1 MRKIVIAW
9 KKGIELKAA
18 VLEELNQPLTLRDVE
33 LTPLGIGQVL
43 VKILVSGI
51 CGSQLH
57 EIKGFKGN
65 GKFLPHLMGHEGCGI
80 VEEIGPGVTTVQVGD
95 KVVMHWRPGSGIEA
109 NFPTYK
115 LDGKSFSSG
124 KVTTLSEK
132 AIVSENRL
140 TSIPQDTDAELAAL
154 LGCSLTTAL
163 GIIDNQSHLKFG
175 ETVAII
181 GCGGVGLNLISG
193 ALLKGASTV
202 YAIDHTSE
210 KESLVLSQGATH
222 FLKSTNDLPEKI
234 DLIID
239 TTGNPNVI
247 SEAFKSLSNEGR
259 IILVGQPAPGT
270 EIIIPNAIQLFNGS
284 GQSIRATQG
293 GDTRPHMDIPKY
305 LRFFESRKIEIGQLI
320 THRYKLES
328 INTAFET
335 LKSGKSGRIMV
346 ETSGGKS

>member
-1 MRKIVIAW
+1 M
-9 KKGIELKAA
+9 KAA
-18 VLEELNQPLTLRDVE
+18 VLEELNKPLVLRDVE
-33 LTPLGIGQVL
+33 LTPLTVGQVL
-43 VKILVSGI
+43 VRILVSGI

-80 VEEIGPGVTTVQVGD
+80 VEEIGPGVTTIKLGD

-115 LDGKSFSSG
+115 LDGKPFSSG
-124 KVTTLSEK
+124 KVTTLSEQ

-140 TSIPQDTDAELAAL
+140 TVVPPDTNPELAAL

-163 GIIDNQSHLKFG
+163 GIIDNQSQLKFG

-193 ALLKGASTV
+193 SILKGAATV
-202 YAIDHTSE
+202 YAIDSIAE
-210 KESLVLSQGATH
+210 KEVLVLSQGASH
-222 FLKSTNDLPEKI
+222 FLRSTSELPEKV

-239 TTGNPNVI
+239 TTGSPKVI
-247 SEAFKSLSNEGR
+247 SEAFTSLSNQGR
-259 IILVGQPAPGT
+259 MILVGQPTPGA
-270 EIIIPNAIQLFNGS
+270 EIVIPNAVQLFNGT

-293 GDTRPHMDIPKY
+293 GDTRPQEDIPRYIRLLK
-305 LRFFESRKIEIGQLI
+305 SRNLDIGDLI
-320 THRYKLES
+320 THRYLLEEV
-328 INTAFET
+328 NEAFEMLT
-335 LKSGKSGRIMV
+335 LGGAGRIMISMG
-346 ETSGGKS
+346 EKC

>member
-115 LDGKSFSSG
+115 LDGKPFSSG

-140 TSIPQDTDAELAAL
+140 TSIPQDTDSELAAL

-202 YAIDHTSE
+202 YAIDNVNE
-210 KESLVLSQGATH
+210 KEPLVLSQGANH
-222 FLKSTNDLPEKI
+222 FLTSTNELPEKV

-239 TTGNPNVI
+239 TTGSPNVI

-259 IILVGQPAPGT
+259 MILVGQPAPGA

-293 GDTRPHMDIPKY
+293 GETAPQNDIPRYIRLFK
-305 LRFFESRKIEIGQLI
+305 SRSLGTAGLI
-320 THRYKLES
+320 THRYPLEEVNEAFKKL
-328 INTAFET
+328 ITGGA
-335 LKSGKSGRIMV
+335 GRIMI
-346 ETSGGKS
+346 SMGKKC